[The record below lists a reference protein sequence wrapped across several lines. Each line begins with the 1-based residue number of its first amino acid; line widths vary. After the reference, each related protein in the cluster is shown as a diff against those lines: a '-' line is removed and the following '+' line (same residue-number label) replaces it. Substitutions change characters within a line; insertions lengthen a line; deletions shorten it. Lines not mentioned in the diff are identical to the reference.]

1 MLQEQMVS
9 SILRILF
16 KLPKNEFFSVVEQQS
31 AACSVDHHS
40 TAQMSNDVRTTTSV
54 ASKIFRH
61 RSRKLCF
68 IFRSKPIGE
77 RHYKARTINIANAKT
92 INVKL
97 RAKFHKGYYRVSE
110 EHQYSSSY

>member
-1 MLQEQMVS
+1 M
-9 SILRILF
+9 
-16 KLPKNEFFSVVEQQS
+16 EQQL
-31 AACSVDHHS
+31 AASSVDLHS
-40 TAQMSNDVRTTTSV
+40 TTQMSNDVRATTLV
-54 ASKIFRH
+54 GSKIYRH
-61 RSRKLCF
+61 RSRKVCF
-68 IFRSKPIGE
+68 IFRSKPVGK